1 MTTAPRPTS
10 AAPRQSLRTEIL
22 EARPVNLDGFVEEWP
37 EKGLVAMESD
47 FDPVPSI
54 RVEDGRIVELD
65 GKARA
70 DFDFMDTFIA
80 DHAIDVASAEDLRIA
95 PETLE
100 LQAQLADASNRPQLA
115 MNFRRAA
122 EMCAIP
128 DAEVLGM
135 YNALRPR
142 ASTAAQLTEL
152 ADRLQDTW
160 SAPVCAALVR
170 EAAEVYA
177 RRDLLA
183 RPVADSDQ

>member
-1 MTTAPRPTS
+1 MSTSQDTRLAAGDYPLSVNRPEL
-10 AAPRQSLRTEIL
+10 LRTPTGKPITAL
-22 EARPVNLDGFVEEWP
+22 TMDAVLSG
-37 EKGLVAMESD
+37 
-47 FDPVPSI
+47 
-54 RVEDGRIVELD
+54 EL
-65 GKARA
+65 
-70 DFDFMDTFIA
+70 
-80 DHAIDVASAEDLRIA
+80 SAEDLRIA

-142 ASTAAQLTEL
+142 ASTADQLAAM
-152 ADRLQDTW
+152 ADRLEGTW

-183 RPVADSDQ
+183 RPAAGSES